1 MSGGGGEC
9 VTAEAGANLL
19 IVDDHAA
26 VRAGL
31 VALLE
36 DEHALTLL
44 PSAAGANEALMLSR
58 RRAPDIALLDIS
70 LDDGDGLRLSLDLK
84 RLAEPPAVLLY
95 TASVDPLLA
104 FKAQL
109 VGVDGLLAKTA
120 RADEL
125 KEAIGAVLR
134 GELRVPAF
142 DRELLRAK
150 TRDLSP
156 ELLAVIGLRLHSTPV
171 DGMAAAL
178 GLSEEEVSERIER
191 VLEILDGDPAKNQ
204 DGSAAE

>member
-58 RRAPDIALLDIS
+58 RRAPDIALLDIA

-84 RLAEPPAVLLY
+84 RLSEPPAVLLY

-109 VGVDGLLAKTA
+109 VGADGLLAKTA
-120 RADEL
+120 RAGEL

-191 VLEILDGDPAKNQ
+191 VLEILDGDPA
-204 DGSAAE
+204 

>member
-9 VTAEAGANLL
+9 VPAEAGANLL

-58 RRAPDIALLDIS
+58 RRAPDIALLDIA

-84 RLAEPPAVLLY
+84 RLPEPPAVLLY

-104 FKAQL
+104 FKARL
-109 VGVDGLLAKTA
+109 VGADGLLAKTA
-120 RADEL
+120 RAGEL

>member
-84 RLAEPPAVLLY
+84 RLSEPPAVLLY

-104 FKAQL
+104 FKARL
-109 VGVDGLLAKTA
+109 VGADGLLAKTA
-120 RADEL
+120 RAGEL